1 MTTEPAPVRVDDAQ
15 LRSAID
21 GATRWLLQAQDSD
34 GYWWGELEANVSITA
49 EYLLVTHHLGIADR
63 EVWRKIARYLR
74 RHQQPQGYWAQWYGG
89 PGELSTTIEAY
100 FALKLAGEDPNA
112 PHMVRARE
120 WVLAHGGIAEARV
133 FTKLWLALFDQYDW
147 DRLPAMPPW
156 IGLLPSWFPI
166 NLYEFASWARATIVG
181 ITVIFS
187 LRPTAT
193 IPAGAGVQE
202 LWCDPRQ
209 REQFAIERPRNPLS
223 WPSFF
228 YTVDKV
234 LRFMERNHLRPLHQR
249 ALGTAERWLIDRQEM
264 DGSWAGIQPPW
275 IYAILALRA
284 LGYPLDHPV
293 LRQALEGF
301 DNFTREELAP
311 ATPNGA
317 TPNGATPHGTNPS
330 PSGPASG
337 GQAGRGPNGGPAG
350 AQPAG
355 DDGPMLWTEP
365 CLSPVWDTCL
375 AAIALQD
382 AGLPRDHPALVRA
395 GEWMLHEQVFSGGD
409 WQVKNADT
417 PPGGWAFEFDND
429 SYPDMDDAAVVL
441 IALNGINLPD
451 AAAKRRAIDAG
462 LRWTLSMQSENG
474 GWGAFDVDNTKD
486 FLTKIPFADFG
497 ATLDPPTADV
507 TAHVLELLGRL
518 GYRGE
523 FPPAERALRF
533 LADLQEPDGS
543 WWGRW
548 GVNYLYGLGAV
559 LPALQALGEPMTQP
573 AVLKAVDWLKRH
585 QLPNGGWGEGCESYA
600 DPRLRGA
607 GPATPSQTSWALM
620 ALIAA
625 GEARSDAVARGVR
638 YLVDGQRPD
647 GTWDE
652 PEFTG
657 TGFPTDFMLNYHLY
671 RHYFP
676 LTALGRY
683 ARASA

>member
-1 MTTEPAPVRVDDAQ
+1 VTTEPAAPPVDDAQ
-15 LRSAID
+15 LLDAID

-49 EYLLVTHHLGIADR
+49 EYLLLTHHLGIADR
-63 EVWRKIARYLR
+63 AVWTKIARYLR
-74 RHQQPQGYWAQWYGG
+74 HHQQPDGYWAQWYGG

-112 PHMVRARE
+112 PHMLRARD
-120 WVLAHGGIAEARV
+120 WVLASGGIAKARV
-133 FTKLWLALFDQYDW
+133 FTKVWLALFDQYDW

-156 IGLLPSWFPI
+156 LSLLPSWFPV
-166 NLYEFASWARATIVG
+166 NLYEFASWARGTIVG

-193 IPAGAGVQE
+193 VPAGAGVQE
-202 LWCDPRQ
+202 LWCHPDQ
-209 REQFAIERPRNPLS
+209 RRQFAIDRPRNLLS
-223 WPSFF
+223 WPGVF
-228 YTVDKV
+228 YGVDKV
-234 LRFMERNHLRPLHQR
+234 LRFLDRNHVRPLHQR
-249 ALGTAERWLIDRQEM
+249 ALGTAERWLIDRQEA

-293 LRQALEGF
+293 IRQALDGF
-301 DNFTREELAP
+301 DTFTREAP
-311 ATPNGA
+311 DPFGA
-317 TPNGATPHGTNPS
+317 TM
-330 PSGPASG
+330 
-337 GQAGRGPNGGPAG
+337 R
-350 AQPAG
+350 
-355 DDGPMLWTEP
+355 WTEP
-365 CLSPVWDTCL
+365 CLSPVWDTGL
-375 AAIALQD
+375 AVIALQD
-382 AGLPRDHPALVRA
+382 AGLPSDHPALLRA

-409 WQVKNADT
+409 WQIKNPDT
-417 PPGGWAFEFDND
+417 PPGGWAFEFEND
-429 SYPDMDDAAVVL
+429 TYPDIDDAVVVL
-441 IALNGINLPD
+441 IALAGIDLPNT
-451 AAAKRRAIDAG
+451 AAKRRAMDAG

-507 TAHVLELLGRL
+507 SAHVLELLGRL

-533 LADLQEPDGS
+533 LTDLQEPDGS

-548 GVNYLYGLGAV
+548 GVNYIYGLGAV
-559 LPALQALGEPMTQP
+559 LPALEALDESMTQP
-573 AVLKAVDWLKRH
+573 AVLKAVDWLHRH
-585 QLPNGGWGEGCESYA
+585 QFQNGGWGEGCESYA

-607 GPATPSQTSWALM
+607 GPATPSQTAWALM

-625 GEARSDAVARGVR
+625 GEATSESVARGVQ
-638 YLVDGQRPD
+638 YLLDRQRPD

-657 TGFPTDFMLNYHLY
+657 TGFPTDFMLSYHLS

-676 LTALGRY
+676 LMALGRY
-683 ARASA
+683 AKALT